1 MSNPREIDVDLDSLE
16 RDKTYP
22 VFVFALAGR
31 EIEFNDPANL
41 DWQDLLKLEEES
53 EFIELAMTADDSKFF
68 LEQKV
73 PAWKLRKLMKMYQEH
88 YELETGKG

>member
-1 MSNPREIDVDLDSLE
+1 MTGPREIDIDLDSLE

-31 EIEFNDPANL
+31 QIEFKDPANL
-41 DWQDLLKLEEES
+41 DWQELLRLEEET
-53 EFIELAMTADDSKFF
+53 EFIELAMSDEDSKFF

-73 PAWKLRKLMKMYQEH
+73 PAWKLRKLMQLYKDH
-88 YELETGKG
+88 YELELGKG